1 MYSKIKTFRTSETQ
15 YKTIQKMRSYNIDVS
30 RFIREA
36 IKEKIQREHKYLIRD
51 QNDKS
56 ISVQC
61 KRLLND
67 LKKMS

>member
-15 YKTIQKMRSYNIDVS
+15 YKTLQKMRLYNIDVS
-30 RFIREA
+30 RFIRDA
-36 IKEKIQREHKYLIRD
+36 IREKIQREHKYLIRD

-56 ISVQC
+56 TSVQC

>member
-15 YKTIQKMRSYNIDVS
+15 YKTLQKMRLYNIDVS
-30 RFIREA
+30 RFIRDA
-36 IKEKIQREHKYLIRD
+36 IREKIQREHKYLIRD